1 MVRDRDLLKWGKVG
15 SIFMS
20 IFSLLLFTGSAS
32 GYYIASKILGAVFFK
47 ASGFESSLLAKVDED
62 EVKNAILVLTDLNM
76 NYAETILELIRIV
89 CILAIALASFA
100 LNLSVLLWRSNELSH
115 ELNFAKLD
123 NNQTEVGA
131 EQVSTCKNNLR
142 VSGS

>member
-32 GYYIASKILGAVFFK
+32 GYFIASKILGTVSSK
-47 ASGFESSLLAKVDED
+47 VSGFESSLLAKVDED
-62 EVKNAILVLTDLNM
+62 EVKNAILVLADLNM
-76 NYAETILELIRIV
+76 NYAEIILELIRVV
-89 CILAIALASFA
+89 CILAIVLALFA

-123 NNQTEVGA
+123 NNQTEAGA
-131 EQVSTCKNNLR
+131 D
-142 VSGS
+142 